1 MELKVVCACGQKF
14 KFDVEPVGGRMP
26 FTVNCP
32 VCQANGTAAAN
43 ALIAESLILIPSP
56 RVAAAPVETISASPP
71 PPQVAPTAGLRIN
84 RAHAEP
90 TPTAAPAAVEETETA
105 APKSSGPVDRRPFA
119 AQAAAQ
125 AEREKQ
131 ASFGKGLLGGL
142 IGALVGALVYLLIFK
157 YTDYHIKLIAVGV
170 GALAGWFADFLGKGE
185 GSKELGGITA
195 VFVLVGILG
204 AQFIV
209 LHGWWDERT
218 TKDLKAAQSAYVSAV
233 TEAKEIVKAVPTG
246 SDVEIRSYLA
256 KRAVADGEKVT
267 PGEISGEDVKI
278 FREMQL
284 PESQNLASGKL
295 TKVEYEQKN
304 DLKTS
309 LTKEEKQD
317 DENTFKAFFLLFLLH
332 KVNLFSL
339 AAAAGLAFKLST
351 NA

>member
-1 MELKVVCACGQKF
+1 VAASAPEA
-14 KFDVEPVGGRMP
+14 
-26 FTVNCP
+26 
-32 VCQANGTAAAN
+32 TA
-43 ALIAESLILIPSP
+43 PSP
-56 RVAAAPVETISASPP
+56 IA
-71 PPQVAPTAGLRIN
+71 
-84 RAHAEP
+84 
-90 TPTAAPAAVEETETA
+90 
-105 APKSSGPVDRRPFA
+105 PVDRRPFA

-131 ASFGKGLLGGL
+131 ASFSKGLLGGL
-142 IGALVGALVYLLIFK
+142 VGAFVGALIYLLIFK

-195 VFVLVGILG
+195 VFVLAGILG

-209 LHGWWDERT
+209 LHGWWSET
-218 TKDLKAAQSAYVSAV
+218 TARDLKSAQSAYVSAV
-233 TEAKEIVKAVPTG
+233 TEAKEVVKAIPTG

-267 PGEISGEDVKI
+267 SGEISNDDVKL
-278 FREMQL
+278 FRETQL
-284 PESQNLASGKL
+284 SESQNLASGKL
-295 TKVEYEQKN
+295 TKEQYEQQN

>member
-1 MELKVVCACGQKF
+1 MELKVVCGCGQKF

-32 VCQANGTAAAN
+32 VCQTDGTAAAN
-43 ALIAESLILIPSP
+43 ALLAEKFLFVPPAPVI
-56 RVAAAPVETISASPP
+56 AAPSAAETFSAPP
-71 PPQVAPTAGLRIN
+71 PPIAPLAGGLRIN

-90 TPTAAPAAVEETETA
+90 APASVAAPLAE
-105 APKSSGPVDRRPFA
+105 APASAPSALVDRRPFA
-119 AQAAAQ
+119 AQAAAL
-125 AEREKQ
+125 AEREKS
-131 ASFGKGLLGGL
+131 ASFSKGLLGGL
-142 IGALVGALVYLLIFK
+142 IGAFVGALIYLLIFK
-157 YTDYHIKLIAVGV
+157 YTDYHIKLLAVGV

-209 LHGWWDERT
+209 LHGWWSET
-218 TKDLKAAQSAYVSAV
+218 TARDLKSAQSAYISAV

-256 KRAVADGEKVT
+256 QRAVADGEKVT
-267 PGEISGEDVKI
+267 PGEISNDDVRI
-278 FREMQL
+278 FRETQL
-284 PESQNLASGKL
+284 LESQNLASGKL
-295 TKVEYEQKN
+295 TKEQYEQQN